1 MKNIPGE
8 VLSQERDPENPSMPQ
23 YERLIQRRSI
33 EYGDSYHDS
42 GTDDGVAIPNACKR
56 YRTSRLQTKDIFILL
71 LASFGL
77 IDLGLRALA
86 LLRLR
91 RYISCNCGDTIQE
104 ARNNNCR
111 YDSFAAA
118 WLPPACRNDELL
130 EQFERAGPNTDGSWP
145 YYADKNGTKVLSLE
159 QVSMLPE
166 MGGHFFATH
175 QWHLVHCAYYW
186 KKMFLASKTGTVI
199 EHRYNNLAH
208 INHCEMMFL
217 KRDPLDKI
225 VTEAGVSLHSD
236 RIVIAKSH
244 AHGSDHEGN
253 HSY

>member
-8 VLSQERDPENPSMPQ
+8 VLSQERDPESPSMPQ

-111 YDSFAAA
+111 YDTFAAA

-145 YYADKNGTKVLSLE
+145 YYADKNSMKVLSLE
-159 QVSMLPE
+159 QVSMLPIWE
-166 MGGHFFATH
+166 AISLRRISGI
-175 QWHLVHCAYYW
+175 W
-186 KKMFLASKTGTVI
+186 
-199 EHRYNNLAH
+199 YNNLAH
-208 INHCEMMFL
+208 IKHCEMMFL

-225 VTEAGVSLHSD
+225 VTEAGVLMMLA
-236 RIVIAKSH
+236 R
-244 AHGSDHEGN
+244 HEALICI
-253 HSY
+253 